1 MWAALPL
8 QPLTPWPPNTISTTK
23 PPPRRHHP
31 VTVCNFQNLNT
42 EEKGGTA
49 AAGAGLGRAVQ
60 KAATPQEKQAE
71 RQLSGADVLMALQ
84 IVAAKKAKKK
94 KEARDSS
101 KGRSNFNNKERNRF
115 QDFSNVRPLCIQ
127 PHWTDLLEE
136 LERRL
141 EQLSE

>member
-8 QPLTPWPPNTISTTK
+8 QPWPPNTISTTK

-31 VTVCNFQNLNT
+31 VTACNLQNLNT
-42 EEKGGTA
+42 D
-49 AAGAGLGRAVQ
+49 AGAGPGRAAISITAL
-60 KAATPQEKQAE
+60 KANQPQEKQAE
-71 RQLSGADVLMALQ
+71 RQMSGADVLMALQ

-101 KGRSNFNNKERNRF
+101 KGRSNFNIKETNRF

-127 PHWTDLLEE
+127 PHWTRRLEE

>member
-8 QPLTPWPPNTISTTK
+8 QPWPPNTISTTK

-31 VTVCNFQNLNT
+31 VTVCNLQNLNT
-42 EEKGGTA
+42 EEKG
-49 AAGAGLGRAVQ
+49 AGPGRAVIKANQPHNQ
-60 KAATPQEKQAE
+60 KAATPQERQAE

-84 IVAAKKAKKK
+84 IVAAKKANKK

-101 KGRSNFNNKERNRF
+101 KGRTNFNNKEINRF

-127 PHWTDLLEE
+127 PHWTHRLEE
-136 LERRL
+136 LETRL

>member
-1 MWAALPL
+1 M
-8 QPLTPWPPNTISTTK
+8 
-23 PPPRRHHP
+23 
-31 VTVCNFQNLNT
+31 
-42 EEKGGTA
+42 
-49 AAGAGLGRAVQ
+49 
-60 KAATPQEKQAE
+60 
-71 RQLSGADVLMALQ
+71 SGADVLMALQ

-101 KGRSNFNNKERNRF
+101 KGRSNFNIKETNRF

-127 PHWTDLLEE
+127 PHWTRRLEE